1 MKSKNQHSDEPSSAL
16 SGDSDDPIH
25 SGREID
31 FAELETPAELLPQ
44 RRGTTSDASTSD
56 EEPLAPIERDRPQ
69 RPPLVPRLVWL
80 LVALAFALLALGI
93 AAVVT
98 VNRAAL
104 VRVPTVTGQSVG
116 IANNMLAQVELKGR
130 VAERRFSPR
139 PPDEVLAQ
147 TPAAGSRVSKGGIID
162 LVVSGGTEEL
172 VMPDVIGDGLAL
184 ARGSLE
190 ARGLVVEIEAVP
202 SDEPSGTVLDTTPA
216 SGTVVRSGDVIRVEV
231 ATSLVG
237 GATLQPYIMLGKTF
251 VIDAGS
257 AASYKSDVTLDIARR
272 LRALLEAS
280 QARVVVTRSGAA
292 TAADDRAKAAE
303 GASASAGVGI
313 SLRASGPGGRT
324 VTGPLE
330 PLDLLEAS
338 RPLVSALDEQL
349 ESNVPPSTKKPTG
362 DEKVFN
368 DVTYPWA
375 RVSIGSVTKA
385 RDKSAFSDPDWLDRV
400 AKSIYTGLGEV
411 YGIKE
416 QR

>member
-1 MKSKNQHSDEPSSAL
+1 MKPVNPQSDEPSSTPP
-16 SGDSDDPIH
+16 GDSDDPIA
-25 SGREID
+25 SPREID
-31 FAELETPAELLPQ
+31 FAQLETPAELLPP
-44 RRGTTSDASTSD
+44 RRETSSGAFDSAD
-56 EEPLAPIERDRPQ
+56 DDIAPIERERPV
-69 RPPLVPRLVWL
+69 RPPLVPRVVWL
-80 LVALAFALLALGI
+80 LVALAFALVALGI

-116 IANNMLAQVELKGR
+116 IANNMLAQVGLKGR

-139 PPDEVLAQ
+139 PPEEVLAQ
-147 TPAAGSRVSKGGIID
+147 TPAAGSRVPEGDSID

-172 VMPDVIGDGLAL
+172 VMPDVIGDGIAL

-202 SDEPSGTVLDTTPA
+202 SDEPSGTVIDTTPA

-231 ATSLVG
+231 AASLVG

-251 VIDAGS
+251 VIDPGP
-257 AASYKSDVTLDIARR
+257 ASSLKSDVTLDIARR

-280 QARVVVTRSGAA
+280 QARVVVTRSSAA
-292 TAADDRAKAAE
+292 ASVDDRSQAAE
-303 GASASAGVGI
+303 ATSATAGVGI
-313 SLRASGPGGRT
+313 SVRLSGPGGRT
-324 VTGPLE
+324 VAGPLK

-338 RPLVSALDEQL
+338 RPLVNALDEQL
-349 ESNVPPSTKKPTG
+349 DDSVPPSSKTPKA
-362 DEKVFN
+362 DEKALG

-385 RDKSAFSDPDWLDRV
+385 QDKSAFSDPDWLDRV
-400 AKSIYTGLGEV
+400 AKSLYTALGEV

-416 QR
+416 RQ